1 LADTSFHSLCFPG
14 VAVFIAVNC
23 VSAYDQNL
31 TLYPIFPN
39 RVSGKVLTINFHE
52 TVPHFNSSEEAVLF
66 QRKILYLMLIICAVA
81 LSAPPGVLAQQN
93 YAVITQDG
101 VGMKT
106 RDGVKLYAD
115 IYRPK
120 AEGKF
125 PVILMRT
132 PYDKSTGWA
141 VGPAFEMATHGYV
154 VIVQD
159 VRGRYTSEGEWY
171 PFRHESE
178 DGYDTIEWA
187 AALPFSNGKV
197 GMTGG
202 SYVGATQMLSAIAH
216 PPHLAGICPVVTA
229 SNYHDGWTYQSGALE
244 QWFDQNWAT
253 QLATNT
259 MWRLI
264 AKNTNAL
271 LGAPVLPLTHYPAFN
286 YAALPAGADA
296 TAEIAPYYLDWL
308 AHPSYDE
315 YWKQWSIEERFSD
328 IRVPALHIGGWYDIF
343 LAGTLRN
350 YMGIKAHGGSEEAR
364 KGQRLLI
371 QIGGHAGFGRR
382 IGDVE
387 FGDEALKFSSTQVVL
402 DWYDYLFK
410 DVQNEFATEGASAG
424 KPVHIFVMGVNKY
437 QEESDWPPPQAKT
450 TRYFL
455 HSGGSANS
463 LVGDGGLSTTPPKKE
478 MADKFTYDPANP
490 VTTIGGS
497 LCCDAEH
504 YEPGPRDQRADENR
518 NDVLVYSTKA
528 VGEDMEV
535 TGPVTLEVWVK
546 STAVDTDFTA
556 KLVDV
561 SPDGFAMNL
570 TDGILRMRY
579 RDSQERP
586 TLMNPGQIYKISVDL
601 WATSNVFKKG
611 HVLRLDVSSSNF
623 PRFDRNLNTGAEQA
637 TSRDFISATNT
648 ILHDAEHPS
657 ALLLPVMGAAG
668 ATAQ

>member
-1 LADTSFHSLCFPG
+1 MIAHFPLRSAPFRRFASPKEEEKIHLADDPPCRGFLQSDSKAFHFSG
-14 VAVFIAVNC
+14 NRYR
-23 VSAYDQNL
+23 VSAKY
-31 TLYPIFPN
+31 
-39 RVSGKVLTINFHE
+39 
-52 TVPHFNSSEEAVLF
+52 FNGTKEAVLF
-66 QRKILYLMLIICAVA
+66 QRRTLHAILMVCGVV
-81 LSAPPGVLAQQN
+81 LSAARSVRAQQS
-93 YAVITQDG
+93 YAVITQNG
-101 VGMKT
+101 VPMKT
-106 RDGVKLYAD
+106 RDGVILHSD

-120 AEGKF
+120 ADGTF

-132 PYDKSTGWA
+132 PYDKSVSWA
-141 VGPAFEMATHGYV
+141 AAPAYQVATHGYV

-178 DGYDTIEWA
+178 DGYDAIEWA

-202 SYVGATQMLSAIAH
+202 SYVGATQMLAAIAH

-244 QWFDQNWAT
+244 QWFDQNWTT

-264 AKNTNAL
+264 AKDTDAL

-286 YAALPAGADA
+286 YASLPAGADA
-296 TAEIAPYYLDWL
+296 TAQLAPYYLDWL
-308 AHPSYDE
+308 AHPDYDS

-328 IRVPALHIGGWYDIF
+328 IQVPALHIGGWYDIF
-343 LAGTLRN
+343 LGGTLRN
-350 YMGIKAHGGSEEAR
+350 YMGVKAHGGTDAAR
-364 KGQRLLI
+364 NGQRLLI

-387 FGDEALKFSSTQVVL
+387 FGDEAIKFPSTQVL
-402 DWYDYLFK
+402 IDWYDYLFK
-410 DVQNEFATEGASAG
+410 GLQNEFATD
-424 KPVHIFVMGVNKY
+424 KPVHIFVMGANAY
-437 QEESDWPPPQAKT
+437 QQESDWPPPQARS

-463 LVGDGGLSTTPPKKE
+463 LNGDGGLSLAAQKKE
-478 MADKFTYDPANP
+478 APDKFTYEPANP
-490 VTTIGGS
+490 VPTIGGS

-504 YEPGPRDQRADENR
+504 YEPGPRDQRAAENR
-518 NDVLVYSTKA
+518 NDVLVYSTKPLA
-528 VGEDMEV
+528 EDTEV
-535 TGPVTLEVWVK
+535 TGPVTLELWAK
-546 STAVDTDFTA
+546 SSAVDTDFTA

-561 SPDGFAMNL
+561 SPAGFATNL

-579 RDSQERP
+579 RDSQEKP
-586 TLMNPGQIYKISVDL
+586 EMMTPGQVYKISVDL

-611 HVLRLDVSSSNF
+611 HIIRLEVSSSNF

-637 TSRDFISATNT
+637 TSREFVSATNT
-648 ILHDAEHPS
+648 VLHDADHPS
-657 ALLLPVMGAAG
+657 ALLVPVIPNGAP
-668 ATAQ
+668 TP